1 MLYNEKQQPC
11 GYILYYLTHACT
23 GTLSLMHPQKWG
35 GGWEGG
41 LITECET
48 EISTPYFLAVCN
60 WQCSEFIWL
69 SLLCDWQW
77 SYLTFAVWLTMIWT
91 YLTKR
96 AVWLTLVTVVL
107 PDLLAVSRRKMPT
120 SCDWSASC
128 ETCCC
133 AAPVLRRRNM
143 TSRGNSLCSVHWASK
158 RMTSAGNHW
167 VFSCRW
173 MILKGNCLCLF
184 ALSITKNGLSLVTIL
199 TNPVNSWPQEV
210 ALCVP

>member
-1 MLYNEKQQPC
+1 
-11 GYILYYLTHACT
+11 
-23 GTLSLMHPQKWG
+23 MHPQKWG
-35 GGWEGG
+35 GGWGEWANHRVGDR
-41 LITECET
+41 
-48 EISTPYFLAVCN
+48 ISAPYFLAVCS

-69 SLLCDWQW
+69 SLLCNCQW
-77 SYLTFAVWLTMIWT
+77 SYLTFDVWLTMIWT

-107 PDLLAVSRRKMPT
+107 PDLLAASRRKTPT

-133 AAPVLRRRNM
+133 AAPALRRRNM
-143 TSRGNSLCSVHWASK
+143 TSRGNPFCSLDWASK
-158 RMTSAGNHW
+158 RMTSAGNHGSFHVGEW
-167 VFSCRW
+167 FWRVTFC
-173 MILKGNCLCLF
+173 F
-184 ALSITKNGLSLVTIL
+184 ALSITKNGLSLVTIW